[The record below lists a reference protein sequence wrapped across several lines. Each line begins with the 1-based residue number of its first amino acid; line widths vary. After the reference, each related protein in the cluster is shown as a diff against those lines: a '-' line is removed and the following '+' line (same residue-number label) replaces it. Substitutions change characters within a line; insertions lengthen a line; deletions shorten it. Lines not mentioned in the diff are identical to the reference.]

1 MGRDREQTGSNQG
14 TWATED
20 PLQELG
26 TMAEEDHQTRTSAP
40 TTKKKDMGQRMP
52 KKKG

>member
-1 MGRDREQTGSNQG
+1 MTRILAAVVGEMGRDREQTGSNQG

-26 TMAEEDHQTRTSAP
+26 TMAEEDH
-40 TTKKKDMGQRMP
+40 
-52 KKKG
+52 